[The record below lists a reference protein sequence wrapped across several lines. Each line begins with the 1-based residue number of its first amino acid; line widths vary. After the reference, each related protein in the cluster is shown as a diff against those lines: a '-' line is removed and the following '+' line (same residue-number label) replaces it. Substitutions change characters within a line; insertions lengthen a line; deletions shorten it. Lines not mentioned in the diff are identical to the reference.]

1 MKIDWNK
8 LNPLPMFK
16 DTSLSLFSDG
26 KVSAKRVSSFI
37 ALGGVLY
44 IVRAVVHHNIPAD
57 SHNLVMHVYD
67 GLLMLIGT
75 LLIGATWQDVAKNK
89 VQGKTDQTKAENPI
103 TPPDQAQ

>member
-8 LNPLPMFK
+8 FNPLPMFR

-26 KVSAKRVSSFI
+26 KVSMKRVASFI
-37 ALGGVLY
+37 ALCGVLY
-44 IVRAVVHHNIPAD
+44 IVRAVMQCHIPAE

-89 VQGKTDQTKAENPI
+89 AKSVAEQTKTDT
-103 TPPDQAQ
+103 TPTE

>member
-1 MKIDWNK
+1 
-8 LNPLPMFK
+8 MFMDK
-16 DTSLSLFSDG
+16 SGNTVFSLFSDG
-26 KVSAKRVSSFI
+26 SISMKRVASFI
-37 ALGGVLY
+37 ALCGVLY

-103 TPPDQAQ
+103 TPPEEAQ